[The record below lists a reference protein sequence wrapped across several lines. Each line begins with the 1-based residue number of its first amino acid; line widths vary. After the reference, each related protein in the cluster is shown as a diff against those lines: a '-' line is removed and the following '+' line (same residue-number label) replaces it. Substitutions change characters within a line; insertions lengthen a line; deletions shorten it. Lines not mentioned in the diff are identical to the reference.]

1 MMKIPE
7 TFGVP
12 SVQQAQRICF
22 RATPL
27 ALASRAEP
35 SRQQAQ
41 CFLSGNRPALFAC
54 MADVE
59 TILLGPVFA
68 KSTAGA
74 FRLAVGAGRHILHR
88 SVCKR
93 RPTRLRGGTSWAASV
108 TALSARGPPKRGPPA
123 PLGPWPEPGF
133 SLTSLLPRRLPRSF
147 QARSAAAQSR
157 ATRHLISEVPAQG
170 SDRKVLLS
178 WQRICAEELA
188 TLPSSSSRN
197 IRSREQEGAW
207 HSTKVPLCCMAPCLS
222 VLLHNHIP
230 KEGNRCSY
238 SYWCR
243 LVSLALAPE
252 AQLDLLSFTNLVQSS

>member
-1 MMKIPE
+1 MRNQVGSRLSAFCLAI
-7 TFGVP
+7 
-12 SVQQAQRICF
+12 AQRCLPAWPMWKLSYLVLSLQ
-22 RATPL
+22 RAQP
-27 ALASRAEP
+27 EP
-35 SRQQAQ
+35 SAWPSEQ
-41 CFLSGNRPALFAC
+41 
-54 MADVE
+54 E
-59 TILLGPVFA
+59 
-68 KSTAGA
+68 
-74 FRLAVGAGRHILHR
+74 
-88 SVCKR
+88 
-93 RPTRLRGGTSWAASV
+93 GTSCTVLSV
-108 TALSARGPPKRGPPA
+108 SVGLHVCGGEPPGPPPSQRSQPGDLPNEGRPA

>member
-1 MMKIPE
+1 MWKLSYL
-7 TFGVP
+7 VL
-12 SVQQAQRICF
+12 SLQRAQ
-22 RATPL
+22 P
-27 ALASRAEP
+27 EP
-35 SRQQAQ
+35 SAWPSEQ
-41 CFLSGNRPALFAC
+41 
-54 MADVE
+54 E
-59 TILLGPVFA
+59 
-68 KSTAGA
+68 
-74 FRLAVGAGRHILHR
+74 
-88 SVCKR
+88 
-93 RPTRLRGGTSWAASV
+93 GTSCTVLSV
-108 TALSARGPPKRGPPA
+108 SVGLHVCGGEPPGPPPSQRSQ
-123 PLGPWPEPGF
+123 PGD
-133 SLTSLLPRRLPRSF
+133 LPNEGRP
-147 QARSAAAQSR
+147 ARSAAAQSR